1 MSKNRGCREIPQVG
15 TTESSPGGQTG
26 DAEPAAAEGAIEEVQ
41 RNEMRGGITK
51 SSGSS
56 KDVEVKET
64 SDR

>member
-1 MSKNRGCREIPQVG
+1 MSKNRGRREISQIG
-15 TTESSPGGQTG
+15 TTESSPRGQTG
-26 DAEPAAAEGAIEEVQ
+26 GAEPAAAEGAIEEVQ

-64 SDR
+64 SDQ